1 MFCIEVNL
9 DQQGRSLLKF
19 VSKILTN
26 QSYNQIEK
34 LFRLKKIKVNGKVGK
49 KTQLVNEK
57 DKICFFIAQEQL
69 TTKQKTITKN
79 TKPNFKLIYE
89 DENILVVSKKHNT
102 VMHSHNLSLDSMV
115 ATYLKVDNNSLFLP
129 THIGRLDKLT
139 SGIVLYAKNY
149 QSAQELYKKQ
159 HFFVKQYTFKS
170 DINLENQKEI
180 NIWIAKNDA
189 KQKMEVVKQN
199 SEKSTLATTLLFN
212 ENKNKIAQLKT
223 GKKHQIRLTLA
234 HLGFPIYGDS
244 KYGGK
249 PATRLFLHSFF
260 LKLINLENKL
270 SYLNNKEFIDKPTW
284 WSSDE

>member
-19 VSKILTN
+19 ASKILAN

-49 KTQLVNEK
+49 KTQLVYEK
-57 DKICFFIAQEQL
+57 DKVCFFIVQDQL
-69 TTKQKTITKN
+69 LLKTQTTKNIKI
-79 TKPNFKLIYE
+79 NFKTIYE
-89 DENILVVSKKHNT
+89 DENILVVSKNTNT
-102 VMHSHNLSLDSMV
+102 VMHSHNFSLDSMV
-115 ATYLKVDNNSLFLP
+115 NTYLKVNNNDLFLP
-129 THIGRLDKLT
+129 THIGRLDRLT

-170 DINLENQKEI
+170 DINLENKKEI
-180 NIWIAKNDA
+180 SLWIAKNNA
-189 KQKMEVVKQN
+189 KQKMEVVKKN
-199 SEKSTLATTLLFN
+199 SEKSALATTIFFK
-212 ENKNKIAQLKT
+212 NKINKIAQLKT

-234 HLGFPIYGDS
+234 HLGFPIYGDL

-249 PATRLFLHSFF
+249 QATRLFLHSYF
-260 LKLINLENKL
+260 LKLTGLENKL

-284 WSSDE
+284 WSENE

>member
-34 LFRLKKIKVNGKVGK
+34 LFRLKKIKVNGKAGK

-57 DKICFFIAQEQL
+57 DKICVFIPQEQL

-234 HLGFPIYGDS
+234 HLGFPIHGDS

-284 WSSDE
+284 WS

>member
-1 MFCIEVNL
+1 MFCIEVDL

-34 LFRLKKIKVNGKVGK
+34 LFRLKKIKVNGQVGK

-284 WSSDE
+284 WS

>member
-180 NIWIAKNDA
+180 NIWITKNDA

-199 SEKSTLATTLLFN
+199 SEKSTLATTILFN

-234 HLGFPIYGDS
+234 HLGFPIHGDS

-284 WSSDE
+284 WS